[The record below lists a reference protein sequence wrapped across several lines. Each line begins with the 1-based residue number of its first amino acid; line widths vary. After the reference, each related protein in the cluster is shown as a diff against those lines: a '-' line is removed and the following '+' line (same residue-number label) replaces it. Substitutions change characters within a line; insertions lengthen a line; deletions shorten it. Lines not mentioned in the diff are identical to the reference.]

1 MNSGNILALRTFG
14 RFTYVFIGDFP
25 QVTAFIAAKD
35 GLGFS
40 RGVRLL
46 VEAGPM
52 ERLSFRLKIT
62 IGSSEN
68 GF

>member
-35 GLGFS
+35 AN
-40 RGVRLL
+40 
-46 VEAGPM
+46 EINKKNNIQPW
-52 ERLSFRLKIT
+52 KT
-62 IGSSEN
+62 
-68 GF
+68 